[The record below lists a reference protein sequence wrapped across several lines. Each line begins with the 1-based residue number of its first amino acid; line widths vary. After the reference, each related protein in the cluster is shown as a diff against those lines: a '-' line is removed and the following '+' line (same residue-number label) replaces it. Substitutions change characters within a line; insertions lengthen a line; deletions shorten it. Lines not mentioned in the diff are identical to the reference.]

1 MNRINNNS
9 ENNNHHSHKPKGR
22 RDQQAPHTKDNFE
35 GKRLQL
41 QDECWNFMY
50 KQSSTASKISRQICL
65 GIIGMVWIISFMNG
79 HLIFINKWF
88 IVTLISCVCF
98 LIVDFLHYYLDS
110 RSYYKETTKMDTY
123 KDENDLRFL
132 HETTMDKIFER
143 SQWFFKIKFYLILVS
158 STLFIISL
166 LSIIK

>member
-1 MNRINNNS
+1 MNQISNSS
-9 ENNNHHSHKPKGR
+9 ENNNRHSHKLKGQK
-22 RDQQAPHTKDNFE
+22 DQLVHHTKDDFE
-35 GKRLQL
+35 EKRSQL

-65 GIIGMVWIISFMNG
+65 GIIGTVWILSFMNG
-79 HLIFINKWF
+79 HLIFINIWF
-88 IVTLISCVCF
+88 IVTLISCVFF

-143 SQWFFKIKFYLILVS
+143 SQGFFKIKFFLILVS
-158 STLFIISL
+158 GTLFIISL

>member
-65 GIIGMVWIISFMNG
+65 GIIGTVWIISFMNG

-98 LIVDFLHYYLDS
+98 LIVDFLQYYLVFT
-110 RSYYKETTKMDTY
+110 E
-123 KDENDLRFL
+123 
-132 HETTMDKIFER
+132 
-143 SQWFFKIKFYLILVS
+143 
-158 STLFIISL
+158 
-166 LSIIK
+166 